1 MAMRV
6 FGFKGLF
13 TAGLV
18 AVVLGYFS
26 LRMGSMTLAPLLLVA
41 GYCLLIPSAL
51 FRLGHSDRGD
61 AAARTDERADGR
73 FSALRSESENPE

>member
-1 MAMRV
+1 MAMRA

-18 AVVLGYFS
+18 AVVLGYLS
-26 LRMGSMTLAPLLLVA
+26 LRMGSLTLAPLLLVA

-51 FRLGHSDRGD
+51 FRLGHSDQRD
-61 AAARTDERADGR
+61 PAAADGAGSR
-73 FSALRSESENPE
+73 HSALRSDAASGEK